1 MKNKKL
7 KIILFPIVVAVFFS
21 TIISCNYASSYLSL
35 DYSTRKEFNKLYNNL
50 QNETLYEKKFIIVRD
65 IISILS
71 GKASNGD
78 INLFLTT
85 YVEQNKQ
92 DPFGAYYL
100 LAVARNYRDDQAYPF
115 AINYYERILKNHK
128 DLSYMGNSIHYLC
141 LRELLEMIE
150 DDEARVTYYKDIITR
165 FSDFIDI
172 GETYYYLGN
181 TYAEVGE
188 WDQAIQAYRN
198 FLDLSVSS
206 IDEDSFA
213 RERVSELLAYYN
225 TEKTWT
231 FESLDTL
238 VSRVSRAIN
247 SAKFSRDS
255 RLLREHMAK
264 VNFFAVSWEE
274 EAPTTDPEFI
284 RNLGTFLSPRIS
296 LNRSL
301 DLSSNQQ
308 EAYLKTNGW
317 SYRISTWY
325 LYFRRINFPA
335 DSTIHGNWEW
345 TGIYFGEKT
354 FAAAEDR

>member
-7 KIILFPIVVAVFFS
+7 QIILFSIVIVVFFGS
-21 TIISCNYASSYLSL
+21 IISCNTTSSYLSL
-35 DYSTRKEFNKLYNNL
+35 DYSTRKEFNKLYKNL
-50 QNETLYEKKFIIVRD
+50 QNETLYEKKFIIMRD
-65 IISILS
+65 ILLILS
-71 GKASNGD
+71 GKASNSE

-92 DPFGAYYL
+92 DPFSAYYL

-141 LRELLEMIE
+141 LRELLEVIE
-150 DDEARVTYYKDIITR
+150 DDDARIIYYRDIIGR

-188 WDQAIQAYRN
+188 WDQAIKAYRS
-198 FLDLSVSS
+198 FLDLSDSS
-206 IDEDSFA
+206 IEGDSFA
-213 RERVSELLAYYN
+213 RERVQELLAYYN
-225 TEKTWT
+225 TEKNWT
-231 FESLDTL
+231 FESLDML
-238 VSRVSRAIN
+238 MNRVSRAIN

-264 VNFFAVSWEE
+264 VNFFAISWEE
-274 EAPTTDPEFI
+274 EETTTDPEFI
-284 RNLGTFLSPRIS
+284 RSLGTFLSPRIS

-308 EAYLKTNGW
+308 EAYLKTTGW

-335 DSTIHGNWEW
+335 DSSIHGNWEW
-345 TGIYFGEKT
+345 IGIYFGEKT
-354 FAAAEDR
+354 FVASEDR